1 MASSTGD
8 GGAGGWGDPPP
19 PPVMKKQPS
28 RLASGMK
35 RLASKVSTEM
45 RGLKRTHSSAQSGL
59 RGLRFLDKTS
69 GGKDGWKSVE
79 KRFDEMSTD
88 GRLHKEN
95 FAKCIGE
102 LPLALCS
109 ALMCYVSRWCS
120 GVLRA
125 SWLLLSLATDC
136 PRRDEIC
143 SIPCRIRTCSQTVYA
158 LATMLD
164 LLW

>member
-109 ALMCYVSRWCS
+109 ALMCYVSRTLD
-120 GVLRA
+120 GVQV
-125 SWLLLSLATDC
+125 C
-136 PRRDEIC
+136 CVRRGSC
-143 SIPCRIRTCSQTVYA
+143 
-158 LATMLD
+158 
-164 LLW
+164 